1 MFVLVFSNS
10 RALPRRAP
18 ASATPGSFGSLR
30 TRTTLSRQKSTG
42 SRMIG
47 QVMQ

>member
-1 MFVLVFSNS
+1 MVSFAFFATVIIYTL
-10 RALPRRAP
+10 
-18 ASATPGSFGSLR
+18 ASTDSLEDCR
-30 TRTTLSRQKSTG
+30 SMDQKSTG